1 LFTNYSDSEDNLNM
15 KTWSAIVL
23 SGGTNKRFGSDK
35 SEALLHGVSLLDH
48 VLSFI
53 PKEIKT
59 VIVGKDVFEE
69 PPLGGPVAGIARGL
83 QEIDTEYVAIAA
95 VDMPYGSALFSQLLN
110 TISADAA
117 MPIDADGF
125 KQPLCGI
132 YRRVALLS
140 AIEKLGNP
148 HGQSMRAL
156 CELLAIDEVQVDARA
171 LIDIDTPEDLI
182 SAHSSPRLTGL

>member
-1 LFTNYSDSEDNLNM
+1 M
-15 KTWSAIVL
+15 KTWSVIVL

-35 SEALLHGVSLLDH
+35 SAALLHGVTLLEH

-53 PKEIKT
+53 PAGIKT

-83 QEIDTEYVAIAA
+83 EDIDAEFVAIAA
-95 VDMPYGSALFSQLLN
+95 VDMPYGSSLFPQLLEAI
-110 TISADAA
+110 TDDAA
-117 MPIDADGF
+117 MPVDSQGF

-132 YRRVALLS
+132 YRRQALL
-140 AIEKLGNP
+140 AALAKLGDV

-156 CELLAIDEVQVDARA
+156 CDLLVIDEVKVDAGA
-171 LIDIDTPEDLI
+171 LVDIDTPEDLI
-182 SAHSSPRLTGL
+182 NAHELN

>member
-1 LFTNYSDSEDNLNM
+1 LFINYSDSVDNLNM
-15 KTWSAIVL
+15 NTWSAIVL
-23 SGGTNKRFGSDK
+23 AGGTNKRFGSDK
-35 SEALLHGVSLLDH
+35 SAALLHGVTLLEH

-53 PKEIKT
+53 PKEVKT
-59 VIVGKDVFEE
+59 IIVGKDVFEE
-69 PPLGGPVAGIARGL
+69 PPLGGPVAGVARGL
-83 QEIDTEYVAIAA
+83 QEIDTEFVAIAA
-95 VDMPYGSALFSQLLN
+95 VDMPYGSALFSQMLAS
-110 TISADAA
+110 IKSDAA
-117 MPIDADGF
+117 MPIDTQGF

-148 HGQSMRAL
+148 QGQSMRAL

-171 LIDIDTPEDLI
+171 LIDIDTPADLI

>member
-1 LFTNYSDSEDNLNM
+1 M

-35 SEALLHGVSLLDH
+35 SAALLHGITLLDH

-53 PKEIKT
+53 PKDFKT

-83 QEIDTEYVAIAA
+83 QEIDTEFVAVAA

-110 TISADAA
+110 AISADAA

-148 HGQSMRAL
+148 RGQSMRAL
-156 CELLAIDEVQVDARA
+156 CELLVIDEVQVDARA

>member
-1 LFTNYSDSEDNLNM
+1 LFINYSDSVDNLFM

-23 SGGTNKRFGSDK
+23 SGGTNRRFGSDK
-35 SEALLHGVSLLDH
+35 SAALLHGITLLDH

-59 VIVGKDVFEE
+59 VVVGKDVLEE

-83 QEIDTEYVAIAA
+83 QEIDTEFVAVAA

-110 TISADAA
+110 AISADAA

>member
-1 LFTNYSDSEDNLNM
+1 M

-35 SEALLHGVSLLDH
+35 SQALLHSATLLDH

-83 QEIDTEYVAIAA
+83 QEINSEFVAVAA
-95 VDMPYGSALFSQLLN
+95 VDMPYGASLFAQLLGA
-110 TISADAA
+110 IEHDAA
-117 MPIDADGF
+117 MPIDAQGF

-132 YRRVALLS
+132 YRRTSLLT
-140 AIEKLGNP
+140 AMEKLGNP

-156 CELLAIDEVQVDARA
+156 CELLVIDEVQVDARA

-182 SAHSSPRLTGL
+182 SAQSSPRIT

>member
-1 LFTNYSDSEDNLNM
+1 M
-15 KTWSAIVL
+15 KSHTWSAIVL

-35 SEALLHGVSLLDH
+35 AAALLHGVTLLDH

-59 VIVGKDVFEE
+59 IIVGKDVFEE
-69 PPLGGPVAGIARGL
+69 PPLGGPVAGVARGL
-83 QEIDTEYVAIAA
+83 QEIDTEFVAVAA
-95 VDMPYGSALFSQLLN
+95 VDMPYGSALFSQL
-110 TISADAA
+110 IASIKSDAA

-132 YRRVALLS
+132 YRRAALLS

-156 CELLAIDEVQVDARA
+156 CELLVIDEVHVDARA

>member
-1 LFTNYSDSEDNLNM
+1 M
-15 KTWSAIVL
+15 KSHTWSAIVL

-35 SEALLHGVSLLDH
+35 SAALLHGVSLLDH

-53 PKEIKT
+53 PKEIKR

-83 QEIDTEYVAIAA
+83 QEIDTEFVAVAA
-95 VDMPYGSALFSQLLN
+95 VDMPYGSALFSQLLSS
-110 TISADAA
+110 IKSDAA

>member
-1 LFTNYSDSEDNLNM
+1 M
-15 KTWSAIVL
+15 KSQTWSAIVL

-35 SEALLHGVSLLDH
+35 SAALLHGVSLLDH
-48 VLSFI
+48 VLGFI
-53 PKEIKT
+53 PEGIKSI
-59 VIVGKDVFEE
+59 IVGKDVFEE

-83 QEIDTEYVAIAA
+83 QEIDTEFVAVAA
-95 VDMPYGSALFSQLLN
+95 VDMPYGSALFLQLLAS
-110 TISADAA
+110 IKSDAA

-125 KQPLCGI
+125 QQPLCGI
-132 YRRVALLS
+132 YRRNALVS
-140 AIEKLGNP
+140 ALEKLGTP

-156 CELLAIDEVQVDARA
+156 CKLLVIDEVQVDARA

>member
-1 LFTNYSDSEDNLNM
+1 LFINYSDSVDNLFM

-35 SEALLHGVSLLDH
+35 SAALLHGITLLDH
-48 VLSFI
+48 VLSFL

-59 VIVGKDVFEE
+59 VIVGKDLFEE

-83 QEIDTEYVAIAA
+83 QEIDTEFVAVAA

>member
-1 LFTNYSDSEDNLNM
+1 LFINYSDSVDNLFM

-23 SGGTNKRFGSDK
+23 SGGTNRRFGSDK
-35 SEALLHGVSLLDH
+35 SAALLHGVSLLDH

-59 VIVGKDVFEE
+59 VVVGKDVFEE

-83 QEIDTEYVAIAA
+83 QEIDTEFVAVAA

-110 TISADAA
+110 SISADAA

>member
-1 LFTNYSDSEDNLNM
+1 M

-35 SEALLHGVSLLDH
+35 SAALLHETTLLDH

-59 VIVGKDVFEE
+59 VIVGKDVYEE

-83 QEIDTEYVAIAA
+83 QEIDSEFVAVAA
-95 VDMPYGSALFSQLLN
+95 VDMPYGSAVFPQLLDSIKN
-110 TISADAA
+110 DAA
-117 MPIDADGF
+117 MPVDADGF

-148 HGQSMRAL
+148 HGQSMHAL
-156 CELLAIDEVQVDARA
+156 CEMLVIDEVQVDARA
-171 LIDIDTPEDLI
+171 LIDIDTLEDLI

>member
-1 LFTNYSDSEDNLNM
+1 M

-35 SEALLHGVSLLDH
+35 SAALLHGITLLDH

-59 VIVGKDVFEE
+59 VVVGKDVFEE

-83 QEIDTEYVAIAA
+83 QEIDTEFVAVAA

-132 YRRVALLS
+132 YRRAALLS
-140 AIEKLGNP
+140 AIEKLGNS

>member
-1 LFTNYSDSEDNLNM
+1 LFINYSDSVDNLFM

-23 SGGTNKRFGSDK
+23 SGGTNRRFGSDK
-35 SEALLHGVSLLDH
+35 SAALLHGITLLDH

-59 VIVGKDVFEE
+59 VVVGKDVFEE

-83 QEIDTEYVAIAA
+83 QEIDTEFVAVAA

>member
-1 LFTNYSDSEDNLNM
+1 M
-15 KTWSAIVL
+15 KTWSVIIL

-35 SEALLHGVSLLDH
+35 SEALLHGISLLDH

-53 PKEIKT
+53 PKEVKT

-83 QEIDTEYVAIAA
+83 QEVDTEFVAIAA

-110 TISADAA
+110 SISADAA
-117 MPIDADGF
+117 MPIDAQGF

-132 YRRVALLS
+132 YRRNALVS
-140 AIEKLGNP
+140 ALEKLGDP

-156 CELLAIDEVQVDARA
+156 CDLLTINEVQVDARA
-171 LIDIDTPEDLI
+171 LIDVDTPEDLI

>member
-1 LFTNYSDSEDNLNM
+1 M
-15 KTWSAIVL
+15 KSQTWSAIVL
-23 SGGTNKRFGSDK
+23 SGGTNRRFGSDK
-35 SEALLHGVSLLDH
+35 SAALLHGVSLLDH

-53 PKEIKT
+53 PKQVKI

-83 QEIDTEYVAIAA
+83 QEIDTEFVAIAA
-95 VDMPYGSALFSQLLN
+95 VDMPYGSALFPKLFSS
-110 TISADAA
+110 IKSDAA
-117 MPIDADGF
+117 MPIDKNGF

-132 YRRVALLS
+132 YRRDALLS

-171 LIDIDTPEDLI
+171 LIDIDTPQDLI
-182 SAHSSPRLTGL
+182 SAHSSPRLTEL

>member
-1 LFTNYSDSEDNLNM
+1 M

-35 SEALLHGVSLLDH
+35 SVALLHGITLLDH

-53 PKEIKT
+53 PEGIKT
-59 VIVGKDVFEE
+59 IIVGKDVFEQ

-83 QEIDTEYVAIAA
+83 QEIDTEFVAIAA
-95 VDMPYGSALFSQLLN
+95 VDMPYGSSLFSQLLDAIQN
-110 TISADAA
+110 DAA
-117 MPIDADGF
+117 MPVDSDGY

-132 YRRVALLS
+132 YRRDALLL
-140 AIEKLGNP
+140 ALGKLGDL

-156 CELLAIDEVQVDARA
+156 CDLLIIDEIQVKPSA
-171 LIDIDTPEDLI
+171 LIDIDTPADLI
-182 SAHSSPRLTGL
+182 TAHELN

>member
-1 LFTNYSDSEDNLNM
+1 M
-15 KTWSAIVL
+15 KSQTWSAIVL
-23 SGGTNKRFGSDK
+23 SGGSNKRFGSDK
-35 SEALLHGVSLLDH
+35 AAALLHRVTLLDH

-83 QEIDTEYVAIAA
+83 QEIDTEFVAVAA
-95 VDMPYGSALFSQLLN
+95 VDMPYGSALFSQLLSS
-110 TISADAA
+110 IKSDAA

-156 CELLAIDEVQVDARA
+156 CELLVIDEVQVDARA